1 MTTLR
6 PVAIIM
12 TPEEENEA
20 PGVTIRRTIGSGK
33 LVLLDPFLL
42 LDHLT
47 VPAEGNVGRE
57 VGFAR
62 HPHRGIETLTYVIAG
77 DMHHTD
83 STGNDDGISMGESQW
98 MTAGGGIFHSEMARV
113 GAAGHESLQI
123 WTNLPAAEKMKAPGY
138 RAARHEEIPEITV
151 GDATVRIVS
160 GTINGTAGPIQGTA
174 VGLTYADVHL
184 PAGATVT
191 LPAPLGETAYAYL
204 YRGTATFGP
213 DGKPAESPNLVIFAD
228 GEGVQATAG
237 DTEARFMLASARPL
251 REPVLQYRSLVMNTV
266 EEMKQALDD
275 LEQGTF
281 AR

>member
-1 MTTLR
+1 MTALR

-57 VGFAR
+57 VGFPR

-83 STGNDDGISMGESQW
+83 STGNDDGISTGESQW

-113 GAAGHESLQI
+113 GASGHESLQI

-138 RAARHEEIPEITV
+138 RAARNAEIPEIAV
-151 GDATVRIVS
+151 DAATVRVVS
-160 GTINGTAGPIQGTA
+160 GTVNGTAGPIQGIA
-174 VGLTYADVHL
+174 VGLTYLDVHL

-191 LPAPLGETAYAYL
+191 LPAPPGETTYAYL
-204 YRGTATFGP
+204 YRGTATFGA
-213 DGKPAESPNLVIFAD
+213 DKRQTEAPNLVIFAD
-228 GEGVQATAG
+228 GNGVQATAG
-237 DTEARFMLASARPL
+237 ATEARFMLASARPL

-275 LEQGTF
+275 LDQGTF